1 MAFEFD
7 ENKSQSNKIKHG
19 INFLEAQ
26 KLWNDVERLEI
37 SASNVANLRSVA
49 PRPGAQSGPGE
60 FVPHQ
65 VALSSRAGGGVAA
78 KTVPVSPPS
87 VLVFEPGAP
96 DADADGLAARP
107 NVDLA
112 TELVNQLDALRNF
125 QANLKVIEA
134 ETLSVAGDPGALCL
148 DDSGHGYRNR
158 LVL

>member
-1 MAFEFD
+1 MTSILSTAL
-7 ENKSQSNKIKHG
+7 SGLAAQSK
-19 INFLEAQ
+19 
-26 KLWNDVERLEI
+26 RLEV
-37 SASNVANLRSVA
+37 SAGNVANLRSTA
-49 PRPGAQSGPGE
+49 PRPGAQPGPGE

-78 KTVPVSPPS
+78 KAVPVSPPS

-134 ETLSVAGDPGALCL
+134 EDRRLGDLLDVLS
-148 DDSGHGYRNR
+148 
-158 LVL
+158 